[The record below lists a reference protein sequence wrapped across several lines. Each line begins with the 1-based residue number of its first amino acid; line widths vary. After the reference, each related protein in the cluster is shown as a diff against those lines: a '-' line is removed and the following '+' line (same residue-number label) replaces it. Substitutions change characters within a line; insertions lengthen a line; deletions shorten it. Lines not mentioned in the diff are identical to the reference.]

1 MIYFDNAAT
10 TFPKPQCV
18 YDAVNEG
25 MKNFSFNA
33 GRGSY
38 NAATKT
44 FDMISATREKIAN
57 PPLMSKAP
65 MNTKAPSITA

>member
-38 NAATKT
+38 NAATNT
-44 FDMISATREKIAN
+44 FNMILQTLLKQI
-57 PPLMSKAP
+57 LIK
-65 MNTKAPSITA
+65 